1 MDFKTY
7 LSFLFF
13 IMILIGCNTQ
23 KKVFYNPNVSC
34 ELKTPDGK
42 LVLKSQ
48 VKFSSD
54 KKSEKNN
61 VVNKMYDK
69 ILFNGIRQNQ
79 CVLNRLVNDP
89 NPKTNFEDFFISFWE
104 DESREDQFHKI
115 ISRKKNNTETS
126 TYIVEFN
133 INKLKKHLNEN
144 NIK

>member
-1 MDFKTY
+1 MDFKPY
-7 LSFLFF
+7 LSFFF
-13 IMILIGCNTQ
+13 LTIIFIGCNTQ
-23 KKVFYNPNVSC
+23 KKVFYSPNISC

-54 KKSEKNN
+54 IKSEKNN

-79 CVLNRLVNDP
+79 CVLIRLVNDP

-104 DESREDQFHKI
+104 DESRENQFHKI
-115 ISRKKNNTETS
+115 ISRKKNNKETS